1 MTTNRNHRQ
10 PGDNKPVSDHMTTV
24 KQSVSPSV
32 RGSECVPISHESSDW
47 GGKMQHHSIEH
58 GGFSDVNDNVP
69 DDPDLG
75 GGRQSLDRLALRN
88 PRDKNKSSNA

>member
-1 MTTNRNHRQ
+1 
-10 PGDNKPVSDHMTTV
+10 MTTV

-75 GGRQSLDRLALRN
+75 GGRLDPSRSYRKRLRN
-88 PRDKNKSSNA
+88 SSEDISVVHPLSTL